1 MTAAVPVKWVK
12 TASRRPAAMP
22 SACQSGGC
30 AGPDT
35 AVPAPAFSFGAVRV
49 NGVEIEAESVAQ
61 EIQHHPAPDG
71 EAAWIAA
78 ARALVVR
85 ELLLQE
91 ARRLDLEASPEPDE
105 AGRIDAEEDALI
117 RELLDRQ
124 VQTTP
129 PSEEECCRY
138 YESQVGRFR
147 TADLFEAAHIL
158 IEPESRDEAGWAD
171 AEARARAIAQQ
182 VGDDATAFAAA
193 AREMSGCT
201 SAPLGGSLGQVRRGE
216 LVQEI
221 QSVLEALSDRT
232 TSREP
237 VRSRFGWHVVRLQH
251 RSEGRVV
258 PFEAVRD
265 KIVDTLEARCWAIAA
280 GRYVAALAAR
290 AQIEGVTLGDG
301 SFAGGSP

>member
-22 SACQSGGC
+22 GACQSGGC
-30 AGPDT
+30 GGPDT
-35 AVPAPAFSFGAVRV
+35 AAPAPGFSFGAVRV
-49 NGVEIEAESVAQ
+49 NGVEIEAESIAR
-61 EIQHHPAPDG
+61 EIQHHPAPDA

-91 ARRLDLEASPEPDE
+91 ARRLEVEASPEPDE

-124 VQTTP
+124 VQAEP
-129 PSEEECCRY
+129 PTEDECRRY
-138 YESQVGRFR
+138 YASQVARFR

-171 AEARARAIAQQ
+171 AQGRARAIAQQ
-182 VGDDATAFAAA
+182 VGDDAAAFAAA

-216 LVQEI
+216 LVREI
-221 QSVLEALSDRT
+221 QSVLEALADGT

-258 PFEAVRD
+258 PFEAVRN

-280 GRYVAALAAR
+280 GRYVAALAAGAR
-290 AQIEGVTLGDG
+290 IDGVTLGDG
-301 SFAGGSP
+301 PFVGGTP